1 MSSTEGSYAHYDY
14 TSPQKYSHFQRADLN
29 PSSFS
34 PEKKWKNSNP
44 RLKALHVLPKTGKGG
59 GRVEEEEAEIG
70 DGKGRVERKG
80 RVGLEEGT
88 KEK

>member
-1 MSSTEGSYAHYDY
+1 M
-14 TSPQKYSHFQRADLN
+14 
-29 PSSFS
+29 
-34 PEKKWKNSNP
+34 
-44 RLKALHVLPKTGKGG
+44 HVLPKTGKGG

-88 KEK
+88 KEKKKYLKKKKEKIVMK